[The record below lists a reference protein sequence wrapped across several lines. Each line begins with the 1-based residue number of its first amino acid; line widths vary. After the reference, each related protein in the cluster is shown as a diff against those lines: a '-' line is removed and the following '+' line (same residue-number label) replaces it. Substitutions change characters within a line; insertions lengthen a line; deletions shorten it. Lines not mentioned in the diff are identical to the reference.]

1 MKKLLILSVLSV
13 SMLTLGAQT
22 ADQIIE
28 RIDKNMS
35 SDSKII
41 ESSMTIHGKRNSRT
55 LTSKSWS
62 VGNKKSF
69 TEYLSPASDKGTK
82 LLKLENQIWIY
93 TPSADR
99 TIQISG
105 HMTRQSV
112 MGSDLSYEDMMDD
125 RPLKEV
131 YSSKIIGQEN
141 IGDRK
146 TFVLELTAKVDDV
159 AYASQKMWVDVERFI
174 PLKQELY
181 AKSGQLLK
189 RIELSDVE
197 RIGNRWFPKTMV
209 YKDMLKDGKGTEFKI
224 TDIQFDKKIPEY
236 FFTKANLKQ

>member
-1 MKKLLILSVLSV
+1 MKKLLILSILSV

-146 TFVLELTAKVDDV
+146 TFVLELTAKVEDV

-197 RIGNRWFPKTMV
+197 RIGDRWFPKTMV

-224 TDIQFDKKIPEY
+224 TDIQFDKPIPEY

>member
-1 MKKLLILSVLSV
+1 
-13 SMLTLGAQT
+13 
-22 ADQIIE
+22 
-28 RIDKNMS
+28 
-35 SDSKII
+35 
-41 ESSMTIHGKRNSRT
+41 
-55 LTSKSWS
+55 
-62 VGNKKSF
+62 
-69 TEYLSPASDKGTK
+69 
-82 LLKLENQIWIY
+82 
-93 TPSADR
+93 
-99 TIQISG
+99 
-105 HMTRQSV
+105 V

>member
-112 MGSDLSYEDMMDD
+112 MGS
-125 RPLKEV
+125 
-131 YSSKIIGQEN
+131 
-141 IGDRK
+141 
-146 TFVLELTAKVDDV
+146 
-159 AYASQKMWVDVERFI
+159 
-174 PLKQELY
+174 
-181 AKSGQLLK
+181 
-189 RIELSDVE
+189 
-197 RIGNRWFPKTMV
+197 
-209 YKDMLKDGKGTEFKI
+209 
-224 TDIQFDKKIPEY
+224 
-236 FFTKANLKQ
+236 